1 MVIDV
6 QKDVVA
12 NAVRTSTVTSNIN
25 SLISQARTSDTPV
38 IWVQH
43 SDDFLIKNTPGW
55 DIVDELQPKA
65 EDVRIYKTHPSS
77 FEETDLSEQLKRL
90 GITSLVITGA
100 QTDMCINATSRAG
113 VENGFEV
120 TLVSDAHTTED
131 NPSAKAESIIEEK
144 NRSFALVGKVLPTSE
159 VFF

>member
-55 DIVDELQPKA
+55 DFVDEL
-65 EDVRIYKTHPSS
+65 
-77 FEETDLSEQLKRL
+77 
-90 GITSLVITGA
+90 
-100 QTDMCINATSRAG
+100 
-113 VENGFEV
+113 
-120 TLVSDAHTTED
+120 
-131 NPSAKAESIIEEK
+131 
-144 NRSFALVGKVLPTSE
+144 
-159 VFF
+159 

>member
-1 MVIDV
+1 M
-6 QKDVVA
+6 
-12 NAVRTSTVTSNIN
+12 
-25 SLISQARTSDTPV
+25 
-38 IWVQH
+38 
-43 SDDFLIKNTPGW
+43 
-55 DIVDELQPKA
+55 
-65 EDVRIYKTHPSS
+65 
-77 FEETDLSEQLKRL
+77 KRL

-131 NPSAKAESIIEEK
+131 NPSAKAEEIIEEK